1 MEKAIADLSG
11 KIKILNFR
19 LAKTDE
25 IIERSDK
32 EALKRHKASIDNS
45 TSTVNTLKETIAKG
59 ETEENVREW
68 GAEIETNLAEADRQK
83 RRIEKKLEEIA
94 AGEKDR
100 INRLEF
106 MQKLEHEKLLT
117 EQKLRQEQEATERL
131 HAEKL
136 SYEREKIKL
145 DLEYQQQLSKSK
157 QSASE
162 STTSSQGTVKMP
174 KLVISKFQ
182 GTPQDWVR
190 FWGQFEAQI
199 HKAEASAVTKF
210 SYLKELVEL
219 KVRKLIDGLPFT
231 DAGYEKA
238 IALLQKRYGRTDEI
252 VNAYVKNILELPHIK
267 ERDLARIH
275 EFYDSLLFNVESLQT
290 LEKLNEIDAAVRF
303 TLDKLSIIKHE
314 LALLDENWSEWNFK
328 KFVEVLGTWTVNNP
342 LPADSKSRKE
352 RLRALNSRNGDGAPI
367 RVCCYCESKTHKAI
381 NCDKV
386 KDVGERKKIL
396 AAKRLCFNCT
406 GAKHRA
412 SECKSSISCRNC
424 ERKHHT
430 SLCDKPPKQPPESR
444 EPGMTA
450 SQIGQS
456 SVIHPVVVVKVNGLK
471 FRALLDSGA
480 SHSYVSSK
488 FVSLVKP
495 EQKSSS
501 VRQIAMLMGTTTK
514 RLKTYD
520 VDINSV
526 NGDFSVHAA
535 VTEIAK
541 PELLTLDN
549 PHYDKVI
556 EQHSYLQG
564 VCMDDTD
571 EKAQLPVHII
581 LGANDFARIRTGE
594 CLRVGQHGDPVAEH
608 TSFGWTLMSPGANS
622 GMSQA
627 YLAVNTS
634 TDFERLCAL
643 DVLGLPDTP
652 AGDQGDV
659 YSEFKEQLTRSPQG
673 WYETALPWKGS
684 HPELPNNYDGS
695 LRRLNSLTRKL
706 RRSNMLQ
713 DYDRIIRDQL
723 ANGIIEVAP
732 EHPSDKEFYI
742 PHRPVVKETSETT
755 KLRIVYDASAR
766 AQPDAPSLNECLHA
780 GPPLQNELW
789 SVLVRSRLHPVALA
803 GDIRQAFLQ
812 IRIRES
818 ERDALR
824 FHWLV
829 DLGSTEVV
837 TLRFTR
843 ALFGLSPSPFLLNG
857 VIKQH
862 LELWRDQLPDVVDEV
877 SKSMYVDDF
886 ISGSPTVTDAKKL
899 KSETSRI
906 FNDAQF
912 DLHKWNSNVEELEH
926 NDHSDGEE
934 SFAKQQL
941 GPLARG
947 VESKLLG
954 LPWNKREDTLSVIFP
969 GKSSDMTK
977 RGILS
982 ALASVYDPLG
992 FVSPTMLEGKLVY
1005 REACKQKTAWDA
1017 PLPTKVIELWMKF
1030 ESKLPSSVSTQRS
1043 LAAFQEPLDEVKI
1056 HAFGDASGKG
1066 VSASVYAVV
1075 SQKSGTTQGLLTAKS
1090 RVAKQGLTIPRLELI
1105 AGHMAVNL
1113 AVNVRHSLAGLPID
1127 PVIHCWLDSTVA
1139 LHWINNQGDYR
1150 QFVANR
1156 VSKIQNHP
1164 NVTWRHVPTIDNPA
1178 DIGSRGGSVI
1188 DSEMWWK
1195 GPTWLANPQE
1205 WPPNIVTQ
1213 PSPESRGELKV
1224 QRELFAGAVEVRDDF
1239 YLILEKFGLS
1249 KAMRICAWVSRF
1261 MHNSRHP
1268 SSKVRGPL
1276 TTTEISNQEVF
1287 WIKRAQKEGMSDT
1300 KFAED
1305 RAQLNLVN
1313 NSDDILVCKGRIVG
1327 EYPVFISDS
1336 TLLAEKLVAQAHKT
1350 TLHGGITLTMAEI
1363 RQKFWIP
1370 RLGKLTKRVLKSCWG
1385 CKRFRATPFPNPP
1398 IAPLPT
1404 DRTQG
1409 STAFDV
1415 IGVDF
1420 AGPIIYRRQPKKE
1433 DKAYVVLYSCSVTR
1447 AVFLELLSSLEVGEF
1462 IQSLKRLIARRGRPS
1477 KIYSDNAK
1485 TFVAAAK
1492 WLKKIQRDES
1502 FNEFLVGHSIIW
1514 QFNLSR
1520 APWWGGQF
1528 ERLIGLMKSA
1538 FYKVVGQ
1545 GLLSWAELT
1554 ELLLDIEV
1562 TLNNRPLTYME
1573 EDIQLPPLTPNSL
1586 LFLNANI
1593 LPELAPCHLEQKDLK
1608 KRAKFL
1614 LQCKRAMW
1622 KRWTSEYLRA
1632 LREQHRLK
1640 SGGTGSSITEGEVVI
1655 IKSAERNKN
1664 HWPLGIIEKLIVGK
1678 DGYVRGAK
1686 VRTGKSVI
1694 ERAVQFLYPMELS
1707 CDKEHRVSTAPTK
1720 SLDPSV
1726 QPFRPR
1732 RAAAVR
1738 AEERIRNITADSEDE
1753 L

>member
-45 TSTVNTLKETIAKG
+45 TSTVNTLKETVEEKKIAKG

-252 VNAYVKNILELPHIK
+252 VNAYVKNILELTHIK

-1113 AVNVRHSLAGLPID
+1113 AVNVR
-1127 PVIHCWLDSTVA
+1127 
-1139 LHWINNQGDYR
+1139 
-1150 QFVANR
+1150 
-1156 VSKIQNHP
+1156 
-1164 NVTWRHVPTIDNPA
+1164 
-1178 DIGSRGGSVI
+1178 
-1188 DSEMWWK
+1188 
-1195 GPTWLANPQE
+1195 
-1205 WPPNIVTQ
+1205 
-1213 PSPESRGELKV
+1213 
-1224 QRELFAGAVEVRDDF
+1224 
-1239 YLILEKFGLS
+1239 
-1249 KAMRICAWVSRF
+1249 
-1261 MHNSRHP
+1261 
-1268 SSKVRGPL
+1268 
-1276 TTTEISNQEVF
+1276 
-1287 WIKRAQKEGMSDT
+1287 
-1300 KFAED
+1300 
-1305 RAQLNLVN
+1305 
-1313 NSDDILVCKGRIVG
+1313 
-1327 EYPVFISDS
+1327 
-1336 TLLAEKLVAQAHKT
+1336 
-1350 TLHGGITLTMAEI
+1350 
-1363 RQKFWIP
+1363 
-1370 RLGKLTKRVLKSCWG
+1370 
-1385 CKRFRATPFPNPP
+1385 
-1398 IAPLPT
+1398 
-1404 DRTQG
+1404 
-1409 STAFDV
+1409 
-1415 IGVDF
+1415 
-1420 AGPIIYRRQPKKE
+1420 
-1433 DKAYVVLYSCSVTR
+1433 
-1447 AVFLELLSSLEVGEF
+1447 
-1462 IQSLKRLIARRGRPS
+1462 
-1477 KIYSDNAK
+1477 
-1485 TFVAAAK
+1485 
-1492 WLKKIQRDES
+1492 S
-1502 FNEFLVGHSIIW
+1502 F
-1514 QFNLSR
+1514 
-1520 APWWGGQF
+1520 
-1528 ERLIGLMKSA
+1528 
-1538 FYKVVGQ
+1538 
-1545 GLLSWAELT
+1545 LSWPSYRPRDP
-1554 ELLLDIEV
+1554 LLVRQYSGV
-1562 TLNNRPLTYME
+1562 TL
-1573 EDIQLPPLTPNSL
+1573 
-1586 LFLNANI
+1586 
-1593 LPELAPCHLEQKDLK
+1593 
-1608 KRAKFL
+1608 
-1614 LQCKRAMW
+1614 
-1622 KRWTSEYLRA
+1622 
-1632 LREQHRLK
+1632 
-1640 SGGTGSSITEGEVVI
+1640 
-1655 IKSAERNKN
+1655 
-1664 HWPLGIIEKLIVGK
+1664 
-1678 DGYVRGAK
+1678 
-1686 VRTGKSVI
+1686 
-1694 ERAVQFLYPMELS
+1694 
-1707 CDKEHRVSTAPTK
+1707 DKQSR
-1720 SLDPSV
+1720 
-1726 QPFRPR
+1726 
-1732 RAAAVR
+1732 
-1738 AEERIRNITADSEDE
+1738 
-1753 L
+1753 